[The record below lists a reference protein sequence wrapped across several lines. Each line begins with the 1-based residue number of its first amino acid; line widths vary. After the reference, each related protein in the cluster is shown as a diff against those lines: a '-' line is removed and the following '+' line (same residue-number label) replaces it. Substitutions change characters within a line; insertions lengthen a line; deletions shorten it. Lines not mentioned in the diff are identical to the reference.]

1 MAQDM
6 FESILT
12 FEEIEKRPWLMF
24 VWAVV
29 LASIAILI
37 SGQIAYRVSIAGQWF
52 NLSGI
57 FAVLFVIIPSA
68 YYITLFIK
76 REERLEEISFLKSS
90 KSRFWQEH
98 GSYIMIML
106 FYFAG
111 LTLAFSIWSYALP
124 GDFFEVQSSKINQIH
139 GISGAFTQGEFS
151 SFARVLT
158 NNLQVTLFAFMFSL
172 FFGAGAVFIIA
183 WNASI
188 LGVYISQ
195 LSRHVLEIPWWSIFF
210 LPHGLPEIG
219 GYILAGLAG
228 GILSAAFLR
237 KNSSRVLKL
246 IVLDSIKILLVAVA
260 MIFLGA
266 AIEVY
271 L

>member
-1 MAQDM
+1 M
-6 FESILT
+6 FESILS
-12 FEEIEKRPWLMF
+12 FEEVERKPWLMF
-24 VWAVV
+24 VWAIV
-29 LASIAILI
+29 LASIAVLI
-37 SGQIAYRVSIAGQWF
+37 SAQIAYRVSIAGQWF

-57 FAVLFVIIPSA
+57 FTVLFVIIPSA
-68 YYITLFIK
+68 YYLTMFIK
-76 REERLEEISFLKSS
+76 REERMEELAILKYHRA
-90 KSRFWQEH
+90 RFWDKH

-111 LTLAFSIWSYALP
+111 LTLAFSIWGYALP
-124 GDFFEVQSSKINQIH
+124 GDFFQVQTSKINQIQ
-139 GISGAFTQGEFS
+139 GVSGAFTHGDFM
-151 SFARVLT
+151 SFQRILI
-158 NNLQVTLFAFMFSL
+158 NNLQVTTFAFLFSL

-210 LPHGLPEIG
+210 LPHGVPEIG
-219 GYILAGLAG
+219 GYLCAGLAG
-228 GILSAAFLR
+228 GIISAAMLR
-237 KNSSRVLKL
+237 KNSKRVLRVITLDALKIMVL
-246 IVLDSIKILLVAVA
+246 AIVL
-260 MIFLGA
+260 IFLGA

>member
-1 MAQDM
+1 MV

-12 FEEIEKRPWLMF
+12 FEEVERKPWLMF

-37 SGQIAYRVSIAGQWF
+37 SAQIAYRVSIAGQWF
-52 NLSGI
+52 NLSGL
-57 FAVLFVIIPSA
+57 FSVLFVIIPSA
-68 YYITLFIK
+68 YYLTMFIK
-76 REERLEEISFLKSS
+76 REESLEEAWILRPQT
-90 KSRFWQEH
+90 SRFWQEH
-98 GSYIMIML
+98 GNYIMIML

-111 LTLAFSIWSYALP
+111 LTLAFSVWAYALP
-124 GDFFEVQSSKINQIH
+124 GDFFEVQSSKISQIH
-139 GISGAFTQGEFS
+139 GVSGALTQGEFS
-151 SFARVLT
+151 SFARILS
-158 NNLQVTLFAFMFSL
+158 NNLQVTVFAFLFSL

-195 LSRHVLEIPWWSIFF
+195 LSRHVLEIPWWGLFF
-210 LPHGLPEIG
+210 LPHGIPEIG

-237 KNSSRVLKL
+237 KNSGKVLRL
-246 IVLDSIKILLVAVA
+246 IVLDSVRILLVAVA

-271 L
+271 M